1 MTKLKIS
8 KSDRALIAEYGPLS
22 NPVENTLMLR
32 IEAATNAP
40 LARVNNQV
48 VDDPS
53 KVPQGPWISTPL
65 VAPPNGNLPAI
76 VNPPVMAT
84 YEEMAHKIQ
93 VELDAIA
100 ASEKAAFDHRLA
112 AGRLLFEVQQRHPN
126 FMAWC
131 KDNVKRSRS
140 DIYALIALMKSPDP
154 SQASENA
161 RERARTG
168 MRATRAANRPSVTLQ
183 TTPAAPSAAVQAE
196 VNAINSRAETRA
208 IIDAEFTSGPSPRA
222 MLASALLN
230 TQDSATTTEG
240 SHDYAKLLRIY
251 RELADAVK
259 VFLTAEAN

>member
-1 MTKLKIS
+1 MTKLKLS

-40 LARVNNQV
+40 LARVNNQI

-53 KVPQGPWISTPL
+53 KIPQGPWISTPL
-65 VAPPNGNLPAI
+65 APTGNLPAI

-84 YEEMAHKIQ
+84 YDEMAKRIQ
-93 VELDAIA
+93 AEFDAIDSADKA
-100 ASEKAAFDHRLA
+100 ASDHRLA

-140 DIYALIALMKSPDP
+140 DIYALIALVKSPDP

-161 RERARTG
+161 RERARSG

-196 VNAINSRAETRA
+196 VSAINSRVETRA

>member
-1 MTKLKIS
+1 MTKLRIS

-32 IEAATNAP
+32 IEAAAIAP
-40 LARVNNQV
+40 L
-48 VDDPS
+48 
-53 KVPQGPWISTPL
+53 TP
-65 VAPPNGNLPAI
+65 APTGNLPAI

-84 YEEMAHKIQ
+84 YDEMAKRIQ
-93 VELDAIA
+93 AEFDAIDSADKA
-100 ASEKAAFDHRLA
+100 ASDHRLA

-140 DIYALIALMKSPDP
+140 DIYALIALVKSPDP

-168 MRATRAANRPSVTLQ
+168 MRATRAGHRRAAPSVTLQ
-183 TTPAAPSAAVQAE
+183 TTTAAPSAAVQAE

-259 VFLTAEAN
+259 DFLTTEAN